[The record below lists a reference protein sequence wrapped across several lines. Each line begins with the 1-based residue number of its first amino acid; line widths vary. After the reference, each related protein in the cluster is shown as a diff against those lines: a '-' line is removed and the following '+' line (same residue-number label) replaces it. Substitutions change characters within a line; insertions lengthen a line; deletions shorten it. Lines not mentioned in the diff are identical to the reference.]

1 MKLSPSWIRDFV
13 ELKVDDHRLAEDLT
27 SIGIAAEGISG
38 SGEKAERSEKK
49 ESTVE
54 KKAAEA

>member
-1 MKLSPSWIRDFV
+1 MSPTALRSPANAIVVPSGEKDG
-13 ELKVDDHRLAEDLT
+13 D
-27 SIGIAAEGISG
+27 SG
-38 SGEKAERSEKK
+38 SGEKAEKSEKK